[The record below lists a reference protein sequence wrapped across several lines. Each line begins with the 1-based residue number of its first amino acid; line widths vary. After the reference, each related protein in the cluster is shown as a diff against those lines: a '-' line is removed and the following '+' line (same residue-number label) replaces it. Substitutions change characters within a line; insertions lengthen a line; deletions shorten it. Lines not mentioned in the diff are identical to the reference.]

1 MSTLREWSPF
11 LNRRDLLKVGA
22 LGVAGSVLPFATA
35 APNEAR
41 AKSVIVL
48 WMAGG
53 VTHHESFDPKPEAP
67 VEIRGALSSINTAIP
82 GVKFSEVMPNLA
94 RELKR
99 FALIRG
105 FVPYDN
111 DHFMSQAY
119 ALSGRRVGPLQI
131 TTEPNVGSIVSKL
144 LGSRN
149 GLPGY
154 ITVPGT
160 TRPGPPPKNL
170 FVGGWLGQEHD
181 PFSTGGRP
189 KNEDFTAEVSEAPE
203 EQFQQQALNFPEGI
217 TLDRMSNRQSL
228 RNAFDHGCRVIE
240 QNGMAQAMGR
250 HYHAGFE
257 MLMSANVRQA
267 FDLSREPDK
276 VRDHYGRTKIGQRC
290 LMARR
295 LVEAGARF
303 VLVDYGYDPEYGNL
317 WDNHNAAVQKHPP
330 IGEIAKKPWHL
341 VGTDRAFASLLTDL
355 DDRGKLDDTLVVFL
369 TEFGRTPRINA
380 QGGRDHWGWAGSI
393 FFAGAGVKGGQ
404 VIGATDR
411 QGAQVVGQTCTPGDV
426 AATIY
431 HALGIPLKTVLTDRQ
446 GREIAMLPDGKPI
459 PGLW

>member
-189 KNEDFTAEVSEAPE
+189 KNEDFTAQVSEAPE

-240 QNGMAQAMGR
+240 QNGMASNG
-250 HYHAGFE
+250 
-257 MLMSANVRQA
+257 
-267 FDLSREPDK
+267 P
-276 VRDHYGRTKIGQRC
+276 
-290 LMARR
+290 
-295 LVEAGARF
+295 
-303 VLVDYGYDPEYGNL
+303 
-317 WDNHNAAVQKHPP
+317 
-330 IGEIAKKPWHL
+330 
-341 VGTDRAFASLLTDL
+341 
-355 DDRGKLDDTLVVFL
+355 TLPCRV
-369 TEFGRTPRINA
+369 
-380 QGGRDHWGWAGSI
+380 
-393 FFAGAGVKGGQ
+393 
-404 VIGATDR
+404 
-411 QGAQVVGQTCTPGDV
+411 
-426 AATIY
+426 
-431 HALGIPLKTVLTDRQ
+431 
-446 GREIAMLPDGKPI
+446 
-459 PGLW
+459 